1 MKHNFVKLIIPQL
14 GDVCNVLIL
23 EETSFSA
30 SKVWFVGKLQFC
42 CSYIWLRH
50 ALNKTILWLADHLSI
65 KAESEESVFTRI
77 LRLEKENKH
86 LQALVSTYKDAVK
99 SSEITEVRKLWFIC
113 NFQMHVEPQQT

>member
-1 MKHNFVKLIIPQL
+1 MCATYSYWRKPHLVLQKFDLLENCNFV
-14 GDVCNVLIL
+14 V
-23 EETSFSA
+23 S
-30 SKVWFVGKLQFC
+30 
-42 CSYIWLRH
+42 SYIWLRH

-77 LRLEKENKH
+77 LRLEKENKY

-99 SSEITEVRKLWFIC
+99 SSEITEVRKLLFIC